1 MGGIKG
7 VGREIVGACPV
18 VKLGANIAWRF
29 DKMEGKWEDETWVEV
44 DEGSEGSENGR
55 ERI

>member
-7 VGREIVGACPV
+7 VGGEIVGACPV

-29 DKMEGKWEDETWVEV
+29 DRMEGKWEDETWVEV
-44 DEGSEGSENGR
+44 DEGSEGSENGKD
-55 ERI
+55 RI